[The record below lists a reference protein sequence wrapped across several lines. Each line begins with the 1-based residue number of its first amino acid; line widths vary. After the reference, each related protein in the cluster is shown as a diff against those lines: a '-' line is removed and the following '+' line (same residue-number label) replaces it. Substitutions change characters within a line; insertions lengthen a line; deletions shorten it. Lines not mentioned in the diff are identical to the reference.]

1 MNLSRCRNL
10 VSFAS
15 RNLAAV
21 SLQLAPEDVGAVVPG
36 KGRER
41 RSAVDL
47 GRRQTRAEFVPEVQR
62 EHVLVVQGPVDRF

>member
-10 VSFAS
+10 VFFAS

-21 SLQLAPEDVGAVVPG
+21 SVQLALEDFGAVVP
-36 KGRER
+36 REGCEH

-47 GRRQTRAEFVPEVQR
+47 GRRQTRAELVPEVQS